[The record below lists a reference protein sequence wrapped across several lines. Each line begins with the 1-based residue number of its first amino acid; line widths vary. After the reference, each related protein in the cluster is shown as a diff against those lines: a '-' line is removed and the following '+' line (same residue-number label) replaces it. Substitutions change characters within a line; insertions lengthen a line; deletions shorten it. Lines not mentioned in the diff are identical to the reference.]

1 MSEPNTPIRRTKR
14 TIKPSLKAKESEMI
28 QKLANAGF
36 VKDVLSDEN
45 FEEFTDDS
53 YNNSDVEK
61 PVILHENE
69 RVLGEDIFKFQV
81 RKSKS
86 NLAKKVLETCG
97 EKTPFV
103 LRTMTKNRI
112 KKVID
117 EDSESEYEVSSEE
130 ESSSQNESTE
140 EHESEEV
147 PKLPQYNNKQLE
159 IKESSLQIGSR
170 RNRAKYVINS
180 EEYFENCSSAKMKTS
195 NNTLDKL
202 ETPRLPQYELQK
214 ILGKLKLTEEH
225 EKSLKNLN
233 KININYF
240 KKWLFILNE
249 NFNIL
254 LYGLGSKRDILRKF
268 HNEYLQS
275 MPVIVV
281 NGFFPTLTVK
291 NILDS
296 IITDLLEIKECPA
309 NVNEACDLIIQKFTM
324 IESHLY
330 LIIHNI
336 EGEML
341 RSTKS
346 QNVLAQLA
354 AVKNIHLIASIDH
367 INGPLIWDQK
377 KLSKFNYIWYD
388 VTCFLPYKEETSFEK
403 SMMVQQTGTLALS
416 SLRSVFLSLTT
427 NSKSIYTLI
436 AKHQLEHAKNQY
448 YPGISF
454 KDLYMACREAFIVS
468 SDLALRA
475 QLTEFLDHKM
485 IKQKRSAD
493 GTEYLNIPLPTTL
506 LQKFMDENSS

>member
-1 MSEPNTPIRRTKR
+1 MSETITPVRRTKR
-14 TIKPSLKAKESEMI
+14 AIKPSLKAKESEMI
-28 QKLANAGF
+28 QKLTTAGF
-36 VKDVLSDEN
+36 VKDIVSDE
-45 FEEFTDDS
+45 EFSDDS

-69 RVLGEDIFKFQV
+69 RVHGEDIFKFQV
-81 RKSKS
+81 RKTKS
-86 NLAKKVLETCG
+86 NLAKKVLETCSQ
-97 EKTPFV
+97 KTPFV
-103 LRTMTKNRI
+103 VRTMTKNRI
-112 KKVID
+112 TKVI
-117 EDSESEYEVSSEE
+117 EENSESEYEVSSSE
-130 ESSSQNESTE
+130 ESSENESTE
-140 EHESEEV
+140 ENESEEEI
-147 PKLPQYNNKQLE
+147 PKLPQHKNKQLQ
-159 IKESSLQIGSR
+159 IKETSLQSGNR

-180 EEYFENCSSAKMKTS
+180 EEYFENCSSGKMKTS

-233 KININYF
+233 KFNVNYF

-268 HNEYLQS
+268 QNEYLQD
-275 MPVIVV
+275 MPVIVI

-296 IITDLLEIKECPA
+296 ILDLLEIKECPG
-309 NVNEACDLIIQKFTM
+309 NINEACDLIIQEFKM

-346 QNVLAQLA
+346 QDILAQLA
-354 AVKNIHLIASIDH
+354 AVRNIHLIASIDH

-388 VTCFLPYKEETSFEK
+388 VTCFLPYTEETSFEK

-416 SLRSVFLSLTT
+416 SLRNVFLSLTT
-427 NSKSIYTLI
+427 NSKSIYRLI
-436 AKHQLEHAKNQY
+436 AKHQLEYAKNHY
-448 YPGISF
+448 YQGISF

-468 SDLALRA
+468 TDLALRA

-493 GTEYLNIPLPTTL
+493 GTEYLNIPLPTML